1 MARRRDRRPRRARR
15 LRARQGAA
23 GGALDAT
30 RADRARFPARRSR
43 RSVCLGHGGQARGAE
58 LRARGRHRPSDGG
71 GRGPRLGGR
80 RLHASDPPA
89 RIAACDR
96 GRRASPPQ
104 PVEDPSRERRP
115 GLVALEMTCKS
126 GGTVDLYVEPQLPNP
141 RLVVFGITPAA
152 RTLVRIGH
160 AMGYRVDV
168 IDPDAEA
175 AAFPEAARVMAEVS
189 PDAVPQ
195 GAYVLVAT
203 MDERDLEAIESLV
216 PFMPAY
222 LGVIASKKR
231 FAELRD
237 ALAARGIP
245 RAVVDRI
252 AAPAGLDIGA
262 RTPEEIA
269 LSVMAQIVEQRRR
282 PAKEAPATKPAAST
296 DAPREAIDPVC
307 GMTVAIAGARH
318 AADAGGRRYYF
329 CCAGC
334 RERFLADPARYAAA
348 RT

>member
-1 MARRRDRRPRRARR
+1 MRPELIELASRLAARGEAFAVVTVVRREPPSSARVGDTAVVTAAGEVHGWVGGGCTRATLLRES
-15 LRARQGAA
+15 LRAI
-23 GGALDAT
+23 
-30 RADRARFPARRSR
+30 AD
-43 RSVCLGHGGQARGAE
+43 GE
-58 LRARGRHRPSDGG
+58 
-71 GRGPRLGGR
+71 PRL
-80 RLHASDPPA
+80 LSL
-89 RIAACDR
+89 
-96 GRRASPPQ
+96 ST
-104 PVEDPSRERRP
+104 DPSRERRS

-231 FAELRD
+231 FAELRE
-237 ALAARGIP
+237 ALAARGVP

-282 PAKEAPATKPAAST
+282 APKDAPAKDAASAAPT
-296 DAPREAIDPVC
+296 DEPREAVDPVC
-307 GMTVAIAGARH
+307 GMTVAIASARH